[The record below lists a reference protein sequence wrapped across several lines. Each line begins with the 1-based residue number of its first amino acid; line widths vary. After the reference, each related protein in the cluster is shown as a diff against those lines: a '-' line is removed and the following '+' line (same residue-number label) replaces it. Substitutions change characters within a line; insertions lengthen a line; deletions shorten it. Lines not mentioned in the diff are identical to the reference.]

1 MEILFAIVAIGVC
14 VGGFMLYKFI
24 MNRGKEC
31 PDCKEKYDS
40 SCIVDAEVV
49 RTVKAAMGADYSD
62 VKATMRCKK
71 CGKVNKVQVTVKGA
85 INDRYLDAEL
95 KAHFDK

>member
-1 MEILFAIVAIGVC
+1 MGAIIAIVVLVAA
-14 VGGFMLYKFI
+14 VGCFMLYKSI
-24 MNRGKEC
+24 MNRSKNC

-40 SCIVDAEVV
+40 SCILDARVV

-62 VKATMRCKK
+62 VNVTLRCKN
-71 CGKVNKVQVTVKGA
+71 CGKENKAQVTLKGN
-85 INDRYLDAEL
+85 ISDRYLDDEL